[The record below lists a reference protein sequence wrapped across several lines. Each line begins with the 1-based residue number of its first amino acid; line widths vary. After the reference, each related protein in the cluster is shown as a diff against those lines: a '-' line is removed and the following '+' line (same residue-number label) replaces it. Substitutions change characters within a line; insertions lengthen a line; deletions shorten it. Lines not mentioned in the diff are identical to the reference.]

1 MGQLPDSNLADSD
14 QFLNNVLLPTRLLND
29 TLTYKFLTPF
39 VSGEEC
45 TNPLESVTT
54 KKKLNAIF
62 HINPQKASGS
72 YGFRG
77 KFFQA
82 YWPIIGKEVT
92 RAIQVKA
99 FSSMGNFPFFN
110 LHHIMIKH
118 IPGKDNFEAPDH
130 FWPISLNNT
139 IYKAIS
145 KILVQRL
152 RLILK

>member
-1 MGQLPDSNLADSD
+1 MFYFQPDYQTTHWPTNSSPLLSPVR
-14 QFLNNVLLPTRLLND
+14 NVLIL
-29 TLTYKFLTPF
+29 
-39 VSGEEC
+39 S
-45 TNPLESVTT
+45 NPLPR
-54 KKKLNAIF
+54 KKIKRNF
-62 HINPQKASGS
+62 SYNPQKASGS

-152 RLILK
+152 RLILKWEIRPF